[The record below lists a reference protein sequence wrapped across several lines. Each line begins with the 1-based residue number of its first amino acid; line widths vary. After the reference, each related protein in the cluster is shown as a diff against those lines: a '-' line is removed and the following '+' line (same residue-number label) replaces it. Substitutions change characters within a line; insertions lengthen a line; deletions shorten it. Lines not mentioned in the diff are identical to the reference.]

1 LERKSTYKVNTAIEN
16 LLCYLW
22 KPVLRGEKEMSAR
35 DLSVLISVI
44 LIVSMLI
51 IPFPTWLLSI
61 LIILN
66 ITLALLVLL
75 VSMNMTE
82 PLQFSVFPSLLL
94 LLTLYRLGLNVSTTR
109 AILSHGDAGGVVETF
124 GTFVVGGNIVVGL
137 ILFLILIIIQF
148 IVITKGA
155 ERVSEVAA
163 RFTLDAMP
171 GKQMSIDADL
181 NAGMISEQEARERR
195 KKVGREA
202 DFYGAMDGASKFVKG
217 DAIASIIIVLI
228 NLIAGIIIGMLQQGM
243 GLADA
248 AKHFSLLSVGDGI
261 VSQIPALL
269 ISTAT
274 GIVVTRAASEGNLGQ
289 EITSQ
294 LLAYP
299 KLLYVAG
306 GTIFLLGLF
315 TPINDLL
322 TIPIAGM
329 LAVGGYM
336 FSKVPKTDKLQLEE
350 MEEASGADEMKSP
363 ESVISLLNVD
373 PIEFEFGYGLI
384 PLADTNQGGDLL
396 DRIVMIRRQLAIE
409 LGLVIPVVRIRDNI
423 QLQPNEYRLKIKGNE
438 MARGEL
444 LLDHYLA
451 MSPGIEDDSIEGI
464 DTIEPS
470 FGLPAKW
477 ITDGM
482 KERAEIF
489 GYTVVDPPSVVSTH
503 ITEVIKANAYELLG
517 RQETKQLIDH
527 VKESYPILIEEVT
540 PNPLSVGE
548 VQKVLSKLLKENV
561 SIRNLPVIFETLADF
576 GKVTTDTDI
585 LAEYV
590 RQALARQITNQYAS
604 QGETLKVA
612 TLSGKAEKSVAD
624 AIQQTEHGNYLALD
638 PSISQRILESIAK
651 NIEQFSMMEQ
661 TPIVLC
667 SPAVR
672 MYVRQLTERYFPKV
686 PILSYNELEANV
698 EVQSVGVVNV
708 D

>member
-1 LERKSTYKVNTAIEN
+1 
-16 LLCYLW
+16 
-22 KPVLRGEKEMSAR
+22 MSAR
-35 DLSVLISVI
+35 DLSVLASVI
-44 LIVSMLI
+44 LIVAMLI
-51 IPFPTWLLSI
+51 IPFPSWMLSV
-61 LIILN
+61 LIIIN
-66 ITLALLVLL
+66 ISLALLVLL
-75 VSMNMTE
+75 TSMNMNE
-82 PLQFSVFPSLLL
+82 PLQFSIFPSLLL
-94 LLTLYRLGLNVSTTR
+94 LLTLFRLGLNVSTTR
-109 AILSHGDAGGVVETF
+109 SILSKGEAGGVVETF
-124 GTFVVGGNIVVGL
+124 GTFVVGGNVLVGL
-137 ILFLILIIIQF
+137 VVFVILIVIQF
-148 IVITKGA
+148 IVITKGS

-181 NAGMISEQEARERR
+181 NAGMISEHDARHRR
-195 KKVGREA
+195 DKISREA

-217 DAIASIIIVLI
+217 DAIAGIVIVMI
-228 NLIAGIIIGMLQQGM
+228 NLIFGIIIGMTQQG
-243 GLADA
+243 LPIAEA
-248 AKHFSLLSVGDGI
+248 ATKYSLLTVGDGI

-289 EITSQ
+289 DIMNQ

-299 KLLYVAG
+299 FMLYVAAF
-306 GTIFLLGLF
+306 TIFMLGVA
-315 TPINDLL
+315 TPIEDIL
-322 TIPIAGM
+322 TIPIAAALGF
-329 LAVGGYM
+329 GGYM
-336 FSKVPKTDKLQLEE
+336 LSRTPGESE
-350 MEEASGADEMKSP
+350 SEIAAMEEEVETDEMKSP
-363 ESVISLLNVD
+363 ESVVNLLNVD

-451 MSPGIEDDSIEGI
+451 MSPGVEDESIEGI

-477 ITDGM
+477 ISEDM
-482 KERAEIF
+482 KEQAEIF

-503 ITEVIKANAYELLG
+503 ITEVIKTNAYELLG

-527 VKESYPILIEEVT
+527 LQETYPILVEEVT

-548 VQKVLSKLLKENV
+548 VQKVLAKLLRENV
-561 SIRNLPVIFETLADF
+561 SIRNLPIIFETLADF
-576 GKVTTDTDI
+576 SKMSSDTDL

-590 RQALARQITNQYAS
+590 RQALARQITNQYVQENTS
-604 QGETLKVA
+604 LKVV
-612 TLSGKAEKSVAD
+612 TVSGKVEKMIAD
-624 AIQQTEHGNYLALD
+624 SIQQTEHGNYLSMD
-638 PSISQRILESIAK
+638 PNDSQRVLESTASQ
-651 NIEQFSMMEQ
+651 IEQLSLMEES
-661 TPIVLC
+661 PIILC

-672 MYVRQLTERYFPKV
+672 MYVRQLTERYFPQV

>member
-1 LERKSTYKVNTAIEN
+1 
-16 LLCYLW
+16 
-22 KPVLRGEKEMSAR
+22 MSAR
-35 DLSVLISVI
+35 DLSVLASVI
-44 LIVSMLI
+44 LIVAMLI
-51 IPFPTWLLSI
+51 IPFPSWMLSV
-61 LIILN
+61 LIIIN
-66 ITLALLVLL
+66 ISLALLVLL
-75 VSMNMTE
+75 TSMNMNE
-82 PLQFSVFPSLLL
+82 PLQFSIFPSLLL
-94 LLTLYRLGLNVSTTR
+94 LLTLFRLGLNVSTTR
-109 AILSHGDAGGVVETF
+109 SILSKGEAGGVVETF
-124 GTFVVGGNIVVGL
+124 GTFVVGGNVLVGL
-137 ILFLILIIIQF
+137 VVFVILIVIQF
-148 IVITKGA
+148 IVITKGS

-181 NAGMISEQEARERR
+181 NAGMISEHDARHRR
-195 KKVGREA
+195 DKISREA

-217 DAIASIIIVLI
+217 DAIAGIVIVMI
-228 NLIAGIIIGMLQQGM
+228 NLIFGIIIGMTQQGLPI
-243 GLADA
+243 GEA
-248 AKHFSLLSVGDGI
+248 ATRYSLLTVGDGI

-289 EITSQ
+289 DIMKQ

-299 KLLYVAG
+299 FMLYVAAF
-306 GTIFLLGLF
+306 TIFMLGVA
-315 TPINDLL
+315 TPIDDIL
-322 TIPIAGM
+322 TIPIAAAM
-329 LAVGGYM
+329 AFGGYM
-336 FSKVPKTDKLQLEE
+336 LSRTPAESETEMAA
-350 MEEASGADEMKSP
+350 MEEEVETDEMKSP
-363 ESVISLLNVD
+363 ESVVNLLNVD

-451 MSPGIEDDSIEGI
+451 MSPGVEDDSIEGI

-477 ITDGM
+477 ISEEM
-482 KERAEIF
+482 KEQAEIF

-503 ITEVIKANAYELLG
+503 ITEVIKTNAHELLG

-527 VKESYPILIEEVT
+527 LQESYPILVEEVT

-548 VQKVLSKLLKENV
+548 VQKVLAKLLKENV
-561 SIRNLPVIFETLADF
+561 SIRNLPIIFETLADF
-576 GKVTTDTDI
+576 SKMSSDTDL
-585 LAEYV
+585 LAEYA
-590 RQALARQITNQYAS
+590 RQALARQITNQFVQENGS
-604 QGETLKVA
+604 LKVV
-612 TLSGKAEKSVAD
+612 TMSGKAEKLIAD
-624 AIQQTEHGNYLALD
+624 SIQQTEHGNYLSMD
-638 PSISQRILESIAK
+638 PNDSQRVLESIASQV
-651 NIEQFSMMEQ
+651 EHLSLMEES
-661 TPIVLC
+661 PIILC

-672 MYVRQLTERYFPKV
+672 MYVRQLTERYFPQV

-708 D
+708 E